1 MNTTG
6 TSNFTWPSATQP
18 QGRTGADTKA
28 VKGASAAGYGDSVV
42 DTSKPALETDSA
54 DATED
59 RFLKL
64 LVAQMRN
71 QDPLNPLDNAQ
82 VTTQLAQISTV
93 RGIEGLNRTMGNFVT
108 SQGSAAASV
117 GMLGRQVLVPGE
129 VFAWQPPADGGPT
142 RIGFELS
149 EPATALRL
157 ELIDTRGKVVH
168 AKTLTTVAPGM
179 QTFEWSGRSDGGG
192 AVPAGALGL
201 RVAAFDGNVPVQAIP
216 LVPTRVV
223 GITQSNGAARLELD
237 AAEPV
242 APSEVRLIL

>member
-1 MNTTG
+1 MANG
-6 TSNFTWPSATQP
+6 NAVLMTSGLATLRPLAAAALAAAGLLVSGCGLIGNEGETQ
-18 QGRTGADTKA
+18 AA
-28 VKGASAAGYGDSVV
+28 VVKGICLDCHNAA
-42 DTSKPALETDSA
+42 E
-54 DATED
+54 
-59 RFLKL
+59 
-64 LVAQMRN
+64 
-71 QDPLNPLDNAQ
+71 Q
-82 VTTQLAQISTV
+82 V
-93 RGIEGLNRTMGNFVT
+93 GGLNLEALPFDQIPAHAETWEKVVRKLRAGLM
-108 SQGSAAASV
+108 
-117 GMLGRQVLVPGE
+117 
-129 VFAWQPPADGGPT
+129 PPADGGPT

-157 ELIDTRGKVVH
+157 ELIDKSGKVVH
-168 AKTLTTVAPGM
+168 AKTLTNVAPGM